1 MGSNV
6 EESALERSDLDGSA
20 DCENGVIGDAK
31 LAEVLAPPA
40 ALPENDVL
48 SWGGAW
54 LALLTG
60 VGGLCMTD
68 SAMYVSKHFA
78 EKKQVSRCSLN
89 TDKSNS
95 LATRG
100 REQA

>member
-1 MGSNV
+1 MGCAPGTPALPPPGTVGSNV
-6 EESALERSDLDGSA
+6 DESSLERSDLEGNA
-20 DCENGVIGDAK
+20 DCEKGVIGEAR

-48 SWGGAW
+48 SCGGAW

-68 SAMYVSKHFA
+68 SAM
-78 EKKQVSRCSLN
+78 
-89 TDKSNS
+89 
-95 LATRG
+95 
-100 REQA
+100 

>member
-1 MGSNV
+1 LPPPGTVGSKV
-6 EESALERSDLDGSA
+6 DESSLERSDFDGNA
-20 DCENGVIGDAK
+20 DWENGVIGDAK

-40 ALPENDVL
+40 AFPENDVL
-48 SWGGAW
+48 SCGGAW

-78 EKKQVSRCSLN
+78 R
-89 TDKSNS
+89 KSKS
-95 LATRG
+95 ASAL
-100 REQA
+100 